1 MGNNQGREAL
11 GELRKRYQVELDSRG
26 WQSTRLPGGLAL
38 ADELADTLRD
48 AAQPLHDSVATA
60 YELESS
66 HKEFAPL
73 TVSLDRQGFRNLRE
87 SWISHFDLVL
97 VPPSRG
103 WALVVLNEEME
114 AFIVGPAGFFAAF
127 CDQTT

>member
-1 MGNNQGREAL
+1 MDNNQGREAL
-11 GELRKRYQVELDSRG
+11 GELRKRYQVELDSRN

-48 AAQPLHDSVATA
+48 SVVTA

-66 HKEFAPL
+66 HKEFEPL

-103 WALVVLNEEME
+103 WALVVLNEEMD
-114 AFIVGPAGFFAAF
+114 AFVVGPAGFLAAF
-127 CDQTT
+127 CDQTA